1 MDKTYNPQSFENRIY
16 KRWMENG
23 CFQPRPG
30 KAKKKFSIV
39 LPPPNI
45 TGQLHMGHGMN
56 VTIPDAIV
64 RFKRMKGYETLWLPG
79 YDHASIATEVKVV
92 DAMREEGLSKADVGR
107 DGFLKR
113 AWAWKEKYGNR
124 IVEQLKTLGVSL
136 DWSRMAFTMDE
147 KCSRA
152 VREVFVSLYEQGYIY
167 RGDRIIN
174 WCPGCKTA
182 ISDVE
187 VEYEEENSSL

>member
-1 MDKTYNPQSFENRIY
+1 MDKTYDPKSFEQRIN
-16 KRWMENG
+16 KRWLDNG
-23 CFQPRPG
+23 YFAPKPG
-30 KAKKKFSIV
+30 KKKKKFSIV

-45 TGQLHMGHGMN
+45 TGQLHVGHAMN

-79 YDHASIATEVKVV
+79 YDHASISTEMKVV
-92 DAMREEGLSKADVGR
+92 EAMRNEGLSKADVGR
-107 DGFLKR
+107 DGFLER
-113 AWAWKEKYGNR
+113 AWAWKRKYGDR

-147 KCSRA
+147 QRGKA
-152 VREVFVSLYEQGYIY
+152 VREVFVKLYDEGYIY

-174 WCPGCKTA
+174 W
-182 ISDVE
+182 
-187 VEYEEENSSL
+187 